1 MLCFVCSLGPKGGYT
16 GDFYAWVITH
26 KVVPAV
32 YEVLGH
38 LEKGPLFQDDEA
50 VIHRTKAAMAA
61 TSVMDRMDPKKLAPK
76 MADVWPIEQVN
87 NFIICN

>member
-1 MLCFVCSLGPKGGYT
+1 MYTFVCLLGPRGGYT
-16 GDFYAWVITH
+16 GEFYAWVITN

-50 VIHRTKAAMAA
+50 CIHRTKEAMAA

-87 NFIICN
+87 NFSSCN